1 MVLGFLRRANKQ
13 ALPKPD
19 IPEITEWLTPFMEHL
34 DVLEK
39 DYSFLP
45 INKGILIYFRNYGL
59 LWLPDEYLDKLVS
72 SDHLKKTVLSG
83 VTSGLKIASSI
94 ATRGLSLVVVDKLF
108 KTIAKPP
115 SNAPYAYFQNTIF
128 EVQLIPIDAYK
139 DFLAD
144 YSAKYSTTVSKDLD
158 LEMEQ
163 AITTEKAEKGA
174 LMIVDKMSVV
184 LEDEITKNKEI
195 KASKERK
202 KPFWKKS
209 ASSIPFLDVFKTS
222 SSEQTVLY
230 RFSNKEHVIIF
241 LEALTQSK
249 IRVTSRKPYH

>member
-1 MVLGFLRRANKQ
+1 MVLGFLRRADKQ

-45 INKGILIYFRNYGL
+45 INKGILVYFRKYGL
-59 LWLPDEYLDKLVS
+59 LWLPDEYLDKLIS
-72 SDHLKKTVLSG
+72 REDLKKTVLSG

-94 ATRGLSLVVVDKLF
+94 ATRGLSLVGLNIVDKLF

-115 SNAPYAYFQNTIF
+115 PTNPYAYLQNTIY

-139 DFLAD
+139 DLLAD
-144 YSAKYSTTVSKDLD
+144 YSVKHSTTVSKDLD
-158 LEMEQ
+158 LETEQ
-163 AITTEKAEKGA
+163 AKTSEKGA

-184 LEDEITKNKEI
+184 VENKIQANKDINE
-195 KASKERK
+195 KKKK

-209 ASSIPFLDVFKTS
+209 ASSLQFLEFFKLN

-230 RFSNKEHVIIF
+230 RFSDKEHAITF
-241 LEALTQSK
+241 LEALSLSNVRTT
-249 IRVTSRKPYH
+249 IRKPYH